1 MAAPGGGKGAWALL
15 GVALLVP
22 CFLFYQWWARMDKAK
37 KESLNQKI
45 RSRGINAFD
54 GAGKNKERLNNPM
67 AQGDQTAAAAQ
78 AAQTVAPVPGAQAAP
93 PVAAGPEAQPTQ
105 APAPAPAA
113 EPAQPAPGAEPP
125 PADAA
130 AQPPAPSTAV
140 PGYYLAGAGIPDRD
154 PTLSPYDFLRLRRI
168 EEEKLARIL
177 ELQERNKP
185 RVVRKAVE
193 PPIERTIDLQGIVS
207 NAEGENKAIINGE
220 IFGEGELIN
229 GKVKILRI
237 GAQSVVFAY
246 KAKRFTM
253 SVNQ

>member
-54 GAGKNKERLNNPM
+54 GAGKNKERLNNPITQ
-67 AQGDQTAAAAQ
+67 QGDQAA
-78 AAQTVAPVPGAQAAP
+78 TPVAPVPGGQAAP
-93 PVAAGPEAQPTQ
+93 LAAAPAVPPAQPEPQ
-105 APAPAPAA
+105 QAAAPAPTAE
-113 EPAQPAPGAEPP
+113 EPAPP
-125 PADAA
+125 PADAQA
-130 AQPPAPSTAV
+130 AQPPAGSTAV
-140 PGYYLAGAGIPDRD
+140 PGYYLVAAGLPDRD

-168 EEEKLARIL
+168 EEEKLARLL
-177 ELQERNKP
+177 ELQQRNQPKP
-185 RVVRKAVE
+185 VRRVVE

-229 GKVKILRI
+229 NKVKILRI
-237 GAQSVVFAY
+237 GTQSVVFAY